1 MVYEF
6 FSFYNEFDMLELKLQ
21 EHAPHVDQFVITESN
36 RTYNQ
41 IDKPY
46 RLEQQWQRYSKWHN
60 KIKYLKFDANGVE
73 TGWPTEYAQREH
85 GPQQINFQ
93 PEDIVVI
100 ADLDEILRPQD
111 WQWLKDNIHNG
122 SREIIFEMETYWCY
136 ADILHKRTQK
146 ALSAVLGKNY
156 INSNGHRRPWNI
168 FLNETD
174 PLNNTTVK
182 FGGVH
187 LSWFGG
193 EQQFK
198 EKLIGS
204 IEGYRW
210 TKDKNLNEQWQD
222 KQTNQLFGDQP
233 KFKPSKTKHAPL
245 SHNDTITES
254 MKEFIKKRPDWLFLK
269 N

>member
-1 MVYEF
+1 MIYEF

-60 KIKYLKFDANGVE
+60 KIKYLKFDANGLE
-73 TGWPTEYAQREH
+73 AGWPTEYAQREH
-85 GPQQINFQ
+85 GPQQSNFQ
-93 PEDIVVI
+93 PEDIIVI
-100 ADLDEILRPQD
+100 SDLDEILRPQD
-111 WQWLKDNIHNG
+111 WQWLSDNIHNG

-156 INSNGHRRPWNI
+156 IDSITHRRPWSV
-168 FLNETD
+168 FLNKAN
-174 PLNNTTVK
+174 PLNNTTVYP
-182 FGGVH
+182 GGVH

-198 EKLIGS
+198 EKLQGS
-204 IEGYRW
+204 IEGHRW
-210 TKDKNLNEQWQD
+210 TKDTNPDEQWQN
-222 KQTNQLFGDQP
+222 KQANRLFSNQP
-233 KFKPSKTKHAPL
+233 KFKPSKTTQAPL
-245 SHNDTITES
+245 SQNTTMTDS
-254 MKEFIKKRPDWLFLK
+254 MKEFIKKHPTWLFLK